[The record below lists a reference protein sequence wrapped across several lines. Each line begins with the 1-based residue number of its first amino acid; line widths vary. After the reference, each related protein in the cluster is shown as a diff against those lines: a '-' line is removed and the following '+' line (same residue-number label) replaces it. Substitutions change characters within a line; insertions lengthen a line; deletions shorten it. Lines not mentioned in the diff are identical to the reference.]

1 MEYRKKPQKPL
12 SDEAA
17 RIRMADLCVRSEQC
31 SFDIQTKLRNAGLSP
46 AKAMEVIAFLKE
58 KGFLDDSR
66 YARALARDK
75 VRFSA
80 WGPMKIRNA
89 LYLKRIPAEIITAS
103 LEAVDDEEIRAAAM
117 RAASAK
123 AKSIDLSEREGR
135 LKLMRHMASRGFA
148 ADMSREIVRGLAKKQ
163 VEEE

>member
-1 MEYRKKPQKPL
+1 MEYKKKPKKPL

-31 SFDIQTKLRNAGLSP
+31 DFDIRSKLRNAGLSP
-46 AKAMEVIAFLKE
+46 AKVSEIIDFLKD

-89 LYLKRIPAEIITAS
+89 LYLKHIPMGIITDA
-103 LEAVDDEEIRAAAM
+103 LEAVEDEEVRAAAL
-117 RAASAK
+117 RAAVSK
-123 AKSIDLSEREGR
+123 ARSIDLSEREGR

-148 ADMSREIVRGLAKKQ
+148 ADMSREIVTALAKKQ
-163 VEEE
+163 AEEK